1 MLFVKCGLFCSGPN
15 DRLTDLSF
23 LFNQQITHTCLNVKV
38 VPIAWCC
45 CSNIYTLYGVFRF
58 KHVLRDLCDILSI
71 CILPCYISRK
81 STLLLYK
88 VLWFCKCIY
97 QQMPRYAWRIDSLS
111 YIYNLKLFAKW
122 IQFVFVQNILS
133 MDWNMPQLSMVTSSN
148 WNISR
153 LTGPLCGEFIGDWW
167 IPRTKAS
174 DAELWYFFLST
185 RWINGW
191 VNNREAGDLRC
202 QRAHYH
208 VIVMYTKDYYW
219 WLISLIH
226 ISVSRHDF
234 YLIMKYGIQVWR
246 VKNNCRYAP
255 IGIQKSLAP
264 IKCIYF

>member
-1 MLFVKCGLFCSGPN
+1 MHISANAPVC
-15 DRLTDLSF
+15 LTNWF
-23 LFNQQITHTCLNVKV
+23 FIVYIQFK
-38 VPIAWCC
+38 A
-45 CSNIYTLYGVFRF
+45 FR
-58 KHVLRDLCDILSI
+58 KMDTI
-71 CILPCYISRK
+71 CICAKYPINGLK
-81 STLLLYK
+81 
-88 VLWFCKCIY
+88 
-97 QQMPRYAWRIDSLS
+97 YAPAVHGDVIKLKHFPPYWPFVRGIHRWLVNSPHKGQWRGALI
-111 YIYNLKLFAKW
+111 F
-122 IQFVFVQNILS
+122 
-133 MDWNMPQLSMVTSSN
+133 
-148 WNISR
+148 
-153 LTGPLCGEFIGDWW
+153 
-167 IPRTKAS
+167 
-174 DAELWYFFLST
+174 FFLST